1 MPKTIKVDA
10 LASEIMS
17 LLHEYANDV
26 TSDMKKDIDS
36 VARGTVKRIKEKAP
50 VRHDGR
56 KKKYEPGSYRD
67 SWRSTIDEEN
77 SYRKSRIVYA
87 GGHQYSLTHLLENG
101 HRIVRPD
108 KTDTGRRTQH
118 IAHIKPAEDWAV
130 NELEIRTIRR
140 IKENSN

>member
-1 MPKTIKVDA
+1 VPKTIKVDA

-17 LLHEYANDV
+17 LLHEYVNDV

-36 VARGTVKRIKEKAP
+36 VARGTVKRIKEEAP

-87 GGHQYSLTHLLENG
+87 SKHQYSLTHLLENG

-108 KTDTGRRTQH
+108 KTNTGRKTQP

-130 NELEIRTIRR
+130 NELEIRTMRR

>member
-10 LASEIMS
+10 LASEIMR

-26 TSDMKKDIDS
+26 TSDMKMDIDS
-36 VARGTVKRIKEKAP
+36 VARGTVKRIKEEAP

-108 KTDTGRRTQH
+108 KTDTGRRTKPGVLMKRKYQQH
-118 IAHIKPAEDWAV
+118 
-130 NELEIRTIRR
+130 RM
-140 IKENSN
+140 